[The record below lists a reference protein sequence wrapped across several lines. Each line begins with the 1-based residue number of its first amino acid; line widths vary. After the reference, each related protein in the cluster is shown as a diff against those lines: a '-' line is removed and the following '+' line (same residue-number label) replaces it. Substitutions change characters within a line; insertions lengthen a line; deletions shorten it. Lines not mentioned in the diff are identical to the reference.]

1 MARDYICEANSETVH
16 TKARGINDL
25 VFHMASG
32 FSLFYGLLLGLL
44 TVAAYQN
51 LEEVRQNV
59 FGQASALASLYRDV
73 SFYPEPYGSEL
84 RQLLRDYTLYV
95 IYKDWPDHRDGK
107 IYNGGRPDK
116 SRRRFCRR
124 RRSAGNPS
132 MVLRIPT
139 RVCFASFR

>member
-1 MARDYICEANSETVH
+1 MCDFPLRAVYRKARDLLRSVFYRDNVARDYICEANSETVH

-59 FGQASALASLYRDV
+59 FGQASALAYLYRDV
-73 SFYPEPYGSEL
+73 SSSPAPHGSEL
-84 RQLLRDYTLYV
+84 R
-95 IYKDWPDHRDGK
+95 
-107 IYNGGRPDK
+107 
-116 SRRRFCRR
+116 
-124 RRSAGNPS
+124 
-132 MVLRIPT
+132 
-139 RVCFASFR
+139 